1 MRISVMSWEQSCI
14 LTQFFKVKIRFYKLF
29 FRNQANFTIFRVY
42 QLINMKTSIMSW
54 ENITYL
60 HAIFQTLI
68 FTFTNHF
75 LRICNFFNFLCVSS
89 ALAYEYDTQ
98 EHPKKIF
105 KKLYKDLFNESGNR
119 HICRNQANFSIFRV
133 YQLIDLAPQSTRK
146 KFSIFFMRTS
156 IMNWETITYSHTI
169 F

>member
-105 KKLYKDLFNESGNR
+105 K
-119 HICRNQANFSIFRV
+119 NFIKTSLMSRGTVTFVGIKQISQFFV
-133 YQLIDLAPQSTRK
+133 YISSLIWHPKALEKNSQ
-146 KFSIFFMRTS
+146 FFL
-156 IMNWETITYSHTI
+156 
-169 F
+169 